1 MNEPTIITA
10 FYNIRELEQN
20 DSPNNRGID
29 EYLELAKN
37 FILQLPYPLVIYID
51 TTTSSDEILEFI
63 QTNRPYKNKTQIV
76 REPFENTYFYKHID
90 RIRELQQIY
99 PIYNGR
105 LEHETPHY
113 IVLNNNKFWWL
124 EQTIRQNPFSSE
136 RFMWM
141 DFGINHVARNV
152 EKIRTWIHDIPEKIR
167 QMCINPLTESSDY
180 INVFHIIYHH
190 YAGGLFSGSSEYM
203 MKYIDAF
210 KSTTEKIYSENWYQI
225 DEAVM
230 TIVHN
235 ENPEWFDDFYGD
247 YIGIIANYK
256 EPEFSWHLIFAAI
269 KKYMDRNNVHI
280 TQKILDYM
288 EPVIINQHEYNDNS
302 HYFIMRSIICNY
314 YTNNHMLKPIVI
326 EFINKQL
333 EMENKHVESL
343 ISQNQNNIEY
353 YTNKNELL
361 YENL

>member
-1 MNEPTIITA
+1 MNEPTIVTA
-10 FYNIRELEQN
+10 FYNIRELDQN
-20 DSPNNRGID
+20 YSPNNRGIN
-29 EYLELAKN
+29 EYLELAKK
-37 FILQLPYPLVIYID
+37 FILQLPYQLVIYID
-51 TTTSSDEILEFI
+51 TTESSHTVCEFI
-63 QTNRPYKNKTQIV
+63 EKNRPYKDKTRIV
-76 REPFENTYFYKHID
+76 REPFENTYFYKDIP
-90 RIRELQQIY
+90 RLREFQQIY
-99 PIYNGR
+99 PIYNSR

-124 EQTIRQNPFSSE
+124 EQTINQNPFSSE

-141 DFGINHVARNV
+141 DFGINHVALNT
-152 EKIRTWIHDIPEKIR
+152 EKIHTWIHDIPEKIR
-167 QMCINPLTESSDY
+167 QMCINPLTESNDY
-180 INVFHIIYHH
+180 INVFHEIYHH
-190 YAGGLFSGSSEYM
+190 YAGGLFSGSAEYM
-203 MKYIDAF
+203 KKYIDAF

-280 TQKILDYM
+280 VQKILDYM

-314 YTNNHMLKPIVI
+314 YTNNMMLKPMVI

-333 EMENKHVESL
+333 EMENKHLEFL
-343 ISQNQNNIEY
+343 LRANGNNLEY
-353 YTNKNELL
+353 YSNKNELL
-361 YENL
+361 NTYL